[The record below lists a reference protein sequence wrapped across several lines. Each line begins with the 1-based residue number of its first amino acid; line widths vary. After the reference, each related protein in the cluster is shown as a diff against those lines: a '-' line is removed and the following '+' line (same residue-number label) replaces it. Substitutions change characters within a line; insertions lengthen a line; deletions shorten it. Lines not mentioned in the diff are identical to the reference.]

1 MLMGM
6 HTIIF
11 LFFKI
16 QVHVQQFSFNS
27 LSTMTQW
34 AYSQSNHILNTKWK
48 KKVFSLH
55 SDQMQNPYQLHGKL
69 SWARHMHC
77 CGTEALNAMLCYA
90 CCSLWTQCSQNHIYA
105 VTWDGVSNPSNWP
118 LSILA
123 LHWWKTTWT
132 LKVFFSAS
140 QIPLRGSQHDL
151 VSSYCSTPE
160 ATEFKEEPTRQKTHQ
175 AIIWLEWFHR
185 Q

>member
-11 LFFKI
+11 LSFKI

-27 LSTMTQW
+27 LSTMKQW

-48 KKVFSLH
+48 KRVFSLH

-69 SWARHMHC
+69 SWALHMHC
-77 CGTEALNAMLCYA
+77 CGTEALNAMLCLLLPLDSVQPKSYL
-90 CCSLWTQCSQNHIYA
+90 CSHLGWNFKPQQLAFKYSC
-105 VTWDGVSNPSNWP
+105 
-118 LSILA
+118 LA
-123 LHWWKTTWT
+123 LMKNN
-132 LKVFFSAS
+132 LNLESFFSAS

-175 AIIWLEWFHR
+175 AIIWLEWFHM